1 VSKGNSQR
9 APTPEAFAARTPTA
23 ALLDVVR
30 DFRVEWDDGSIGTA
44 GGMAI
49 FVCTTGFGTG
59 HQKLELLTA
68 DDVVAISLEE
78 QRIIARTRVP
88 PAAAFGNVLRRML
101 ARFRRRQGRSWE

>member
-30 DFRVEWDDGSIGTA
+30 DFRVEWDDGSTGTA
-44 GGMAI
+44 GSMAI
-49 FVCTTGFGTG
+49 FVRTAGFGTG

-68 DDVVAISLEE
+68 DDVVAIFLEE
-78 QRIIARTRVP
+78 QRILARARVG
-88 PAAAFGNVLRRML
+88 PAWGIRDALRRAL
-101 ARFRRRQGRSWE
+101 APARRRLGR